1 MNKYIVSVPLTGAI
15 EDGLI
20 EAVKKLISERDKYRQ
35 LHDMEVEARKA
46 TRDAMTAEI
55 QRLHERIEAI
65 EKSHVVS
72 LRLMEE
78 TSESWRL
85 AHQAWSKWARELL
98 YDVGRQPLHGEH
110 GDTAAMA
117 IIEQLARM
125 APGVPRC
132 SRWRAEVSE

>member
-1 MNKYIVSVPLTGAI
+1 MSDL
-15 EDGLI
+15 E
-20 EAVKKLISERDKYRQ
+20 
-35 LHDMEVEARKA
+35 
-46 TRDAMTAEI
+46 AEI

-85 AHQAWSKWARELL
+85 AHQAWSEWARELL
-98 YDVGRQPLHGEH
+98 YDVGRQLLHGEH

-132 SRWRAEVSE
+132 SRCGCFSTLHEVDDEELRECSDCECTQYEA